1 MKPTLFKQS
10 KKKRKEIY
18 EMLTFYL
25 DHAENENVFLKVK
38 MRNEKKKC
46 FSKIKRAHLKV
57 ELKEFDLPHFLK
69 PCLII
74 MHHLI
79 QYRLSLG
86 RHSPMPNFIGGSNS
100 KGDLMKF
107 I

>member
-1 MKPTLFKQS
+1 MRKMK
-10 KKKRKEIY
+10 
-18 EMLTFYL
+18 
-25 DHAENENVFLKVK
+25 VFFFKVK
-38 MRNEKKKC
+38 MRNEKKKY

-57 ELKEFDLPHFLK
+57 ELKESDLPHVLK

-86 RHSPMPNFIGGSNS
+86 RYSPMPNFMGGSNS
-100 KGDLMKF
+100 RGDLMKF